1 MKRTLLITVLL
12 LICQTPMAGTVQQR
26 QGGQVSSRS
35 AGSAVK
41 EAYEGE
47 ALGRDTMADMLEG
60 DLGATSV
67 PFSLQISGYTS
78 SQETNRYAQ
87 IVKTEG
93 QEGLL
98 QAIGAQ
104 NLGYFRISGQPE
116 RPVLFV
122 QQSQND
128 TSRTIAVLCRRWLNT
143 FIEGY
148 EDRAAKFPFA
158 YIEVTVDS
166 CGRGDGTL
174 YTGASVRFS
183 SQTANI
189 VNVACYDAS
198 VDIVN
203 NPESIIAVEDYANSR
218 DWLKNV
224 RLNEAGLVQVQ
235 R

>member
-1 MKRTLLITVLL
+1 MNGTLRITILL
-12 LICQTPMAGTVQQR
+12 LLCQTMTASAAQQR
-26 QGGQVSSRS
+26 QGGQTSSRM
-35 AGSAVK
+35 AGSAGK
-41 EAYEGE
+41 EVYEGE
-47 ALGRDTMADMLEG
+47 AVGRDTMSDMLEG

-67 PFSLQISGYTS
+67 PFTLQISGYTA
-78 SQETNRYAQ
+78 SQEANRYAQ

-116 RPVLFV
+116 RTVLFV
-122 QQSQND
+122 QEIQND

-166 CGRGDGTL
+166 CGNGDGTL
-174 YTGASVRFS
+174 YTAASVRFS

-218 DWLKNV
+218 DWLKDV

>member
-1 MKRTLLITVLL
+1 MSRTLLITVVL
-12 LICQTPMAGTVQQR
+12 LICGTLMAGPTQQR
-26 QGGQVSSRS
+26 HGGQAPSRL

-47 ALGRDTMADMLEG
+47 AVGRDTMADMLEG

-67 PFSLQISGYTS
+67 PFTLQISGYTS

-87 IVKTEG
+87 IVKAEG

-98 QAIGAQ
+98 QAIGSQ

-158 YIEVTVDS
+158 YIEVTVNS

-174 YTGASVRFS
+174 YTAASVRFS

-218 DWLKNV
+218 DWLKDV